1 LAIVTFIQLPELSS
15 YLVFRILEIITSLE
29 VIDGEVKAQ
38 VAHREGPSSSQE
50 RLKDVIKIKI
60 VTSCRGNKT
69 LVICAQVGDF
79 PK

>member
-29 VIDGEVKAQ
+29 MIDGEQKAQ
-38 VAHREGPSSSQE
+38 AAYREGPSSSQE

-60 VTSCRGNKT
+60 VASCRGNKT
-69 LVICAQVGDF
+69 LAICAQVGDF